1 MSYATKA
8 DLKDVF
14 NGPASLFYQATAAE
28 IEDNVLALTPD
39 MDVPCKIDTLSFE
52 QGEPSMEHYK
62 VYGLASDWVSA
73 SEPGDITISF
83 RVPTKH
89 TDILKL
95 AYGAD
100 AVVPVS
106 GGASLTVGSAAAED
120 FGVGNGVVLKNHKV
134 QGTWAILND
143 AGDQLLVINN
153 TALYA
158 SLVMDTDT
166 KGVVAIDFSG
176 TIESD
181 GSNPDIFFFR
191 KDSAS
196 S

>member
-1 MSYATKA
+1 MSYQSKA

-14 NGPASLFYQATAAE
+14 NGPASLFYQKNAATISGNA
-28 IEDNVLALTPD
+28 LSLTPD

-62 VYGLASDWVSA
+62 VIGLASDWVSA

-89 TDILKL
+89 PDVLKL
-95 AYGAD
+95 AYGED
-100 AVVPVS
+100 GSVVS
-106 GGASLTVGSAAAED
+106 LSNGASLTVGSTQSSFNE
-120 FGVGNGVVLKNHKV
+120 GNGVILKNHKV

-191 KDSAS
+191 RTSTS